1 MAEGLEMNADFDSKT
16 LELLKSLIKEYNP
29 LDIPEAFPTY
39 MGLCRYPGTRLEEI
53 WSRLFAFFF
62 DPNKPHGFGTMFLD
76 SLNELLVKIGKSEI
90 NTEQN
95 FEIEIEHK
103 TGNGKKIDLLIV
115 SDKNIICI
123 ENKIWAPANNDFEE
137 YEREV
142 KRIGNNQGIADGL
155 CYCILLRPRKNK
167 VKFDDW
173 ISVFYEDFIK
183 SIKNKMNEHATENSE
198 IYLNVLEDWIKTM
211 ENEIKDLNCPEFY
224 KDFFDE
230 YSEHLRKL
238 NDYCKVYDECCRN
251 KARELC
257 QAFCHDDNN
266 QILKEIK
273 IWACGG
279 TEYIHITS
287 NCYIDSV
294 LWRETS
300 KELQIRIVNRNEKDL
315 NRLKNVKSDL
325 FFSESKNRYTIVK
338 RKKIDE
344 DRITDAE
351 FVVTELQK
359 IFQQG

>member
-1 MAEGLEMNADFDSKT
+1 MNADFDSET
-16 LELLKSLIKEYNP
+16 LGKLKSLIKEHNP
-29 LDIPEAFPTY
+29 LEIPDAIPTY
-39 MGLCRYPGTRLEEI
+39 MELCRYPGTRLEEI

-62 DPNKPHGFGTMFLD
+62 NPNKPHGFGTMFLD
-76 SLNELLVKIGKSEI
+76 SLNELLEKNGKSKI
-90 NTEQN
+90 SAEQN
-95 FEIEIEHK
+95 FEIETEHK
-103 TGNGKKIDLLIV
+103 TGSGKKIDLLIV

-137 YEREV
+137 YKKEV
-142 KRIGNNQGIADGL
+142 DKIKYDLGVRDESCFL
-155 CYCILLRPRKNK
+155 ILLCPRKHYIK
-167 VKFDDW
+167 LLGWTK
-173 ISVFYEDFIK
+173 ICYEDFIEVV
-183 SIKNKMNEHATENSE
+183 KNKKASNFPNKDAN
-198 IYLNVLEDWIKTM
+198 YLFVLNDWIETM
-211 ENEIKDLNCPEFY
+211 EHEIMEPDCLKIY
-224 KDFFDE
+224 KEFFDE
-230 YSEHLRKL
+230 YSEQLRKL
-238 NDYCKVYDECCRN
+238 NDFRKEYEKECRH

-257 QAFCHDDNN
+257 QVCNYDDNN
-266 QILKEIK
+266 QILKK
-273 IWACGG
+273 IRMWACGG